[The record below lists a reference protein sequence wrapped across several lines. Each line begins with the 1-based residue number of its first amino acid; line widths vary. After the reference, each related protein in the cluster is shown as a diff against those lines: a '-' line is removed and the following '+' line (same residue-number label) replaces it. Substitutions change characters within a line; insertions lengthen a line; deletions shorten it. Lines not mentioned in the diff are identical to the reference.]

1 MKFLTIKINRSAI
14 ALLVSFGCLFKPLT
28 AFALENDGV
37 VLESYMRVV
46 WGMLIVLGVML
57 LLYGFLRKRFSL
69 YTQSPDQRIKII
81 EIKPLMQKK
90 SLCLIEV
97 NDEEYLLGIS
107 SDRIDHIAK
116 LSPKANVS
124 FAEALQTE
132 ERDSRP

>member
-1 MKFLTIKINRSAI
+1 MVNRSK
-14 ALLVSFGCLFKPLT
+14 LTLFVTIGFISKPYA
-28 AFALENDGV
+28 AFALENEGML
-37 VLESYMRVV
+37 LEGYMRVV
-46 WGMLIVLGVML
+46 WGMLIVLGIML

-90 SLCLIEV
+90 SLCVVEV

-124 FAEALQTE
+124 FTETLHAE